1 MIITSLIISSFIFF
15 VFAVYER
22 GKRIGVEQQIEQIY
36 DPIISKLF
44 DTFDQKAVLREIR
57 DLAVKSLLGK
67 PVPQDWR
74 KIIAKVDTVL
84 GIEDDKIK

>member
-22 GKRIGVEQQIEQIY
+22 GKRIGVEQ
-36 DPIISKLF
+36 
-44 DTFDQKAVLREIR
+44 QKAVLREIR